1 MDIENLAISMA
12 EGQEK
17 AKQCNTYRIGYS
29 ETEIL
34 LDFGVLAKQGDTEG
48 FNAVEIL
55 SRIAL
60 PVEILEHLLM
70 SLFLIGK
77 EYEKEYSRNI
87 GMSLAEGL
95 EEEE

>member
-17 AKQCNTYRIGYS
+17 ATQCNTYRIGYS

-34 LDFGVLAKQGDTEG
+34 LDFGVLAKQGDTKG

-77 EYEKEYSRNI
+77 DYEKEYNRNI
-87 GMSLAEGL
+87 GMSL